1 MFGVDID
8 VFPPDVDGVVVDMI
22 GVYVLEVVVVD
33 AIGADVEVDVFD
45 SVEIVDFGGVILFVS
60 DITVI
65 GFITFDSKDVDVV
78 SIGVDVSDVVWIDL
92 VKFVVG
98 VDLLLTV
105 LGGATALLSLI
116 SS

>member
-45 SVEIVDFGGVILFVS
+45 SVEIVWGVMVPRVYCISASCTS
-60 DITVI
+60 DR
-65 GFITFDSKDVDVV
+65 GR
-78 SIGVDVSDVVWIDL
+78 
-92 VKFVVG
+92 
-98 VDLLLTV
+98 
-105 LGGATALLSLI
+105 LGM
-116 SS
+116 